1 MPKNIHP
8 TSYLIR
14 SYKPTSLG
22 VQELSESI
30 LVLMWTDLPFDLLLH
45 IFSYLSPES
54 LARANATCRNWHAT
68 AETAAI
74 LVARLRLHPP
84 WFVTLPMGSWGL
96 SCYAHNPIEHNW
108 IELSLHHP
116 TTSIKPIATIS
127 GLIIF
132 KFTNTTSLNLARC
145 NPFTNQ
151 FRALPTLNVA
161 RTNPAVGA
169 VENSSNLNMGFK
181 IYVAGGMSEGVGCA
195 AATYQATIEMYD
207 SFSDKWEV
215 IGAMPV
221 EFAVRLTVWSP
232 NESVYSNGTL
242 YWMTSARA
250 YSVMGFDIWSNRWR
264 ELSVPMADR
273 LEFAALVPRNG
284 KLAVV
289 GGECGGD
296 ARVWE
301 LGEDDLWK
309 LVGKVPLEL
318 GIRLLGEKMNWGSVK
333 CVGIEGVVCLYKDLG
348 SGVIIW
354 RAVDDERG
362 WGWIE
367 GCYAI
372 NGRGVRN
379 FPIKGLLLQPNLAH
393 STF

>member
-1 MPKNIHP
+1 
-8 TSYLIR
+8 
-14 SYKPTSLG
+14 
-22 VQELSESI
+22 
-30 LVLMWTDLPFDLLLH
+30 MWSNLPFDLLLH
-45 IFSYLSPES
+45 IFSHLSPES
-54 LARANATCRNWHAT
+54 LARVNATCRNWHAT
-68 AETAAI
+68 AEPAAI
-74 LVARLRLHPP
+74 LAAGRRLHPP
-84 WFVTLPMGSWGL
+84 WFVALPMRSGGL
-96 SCYAHNPIEHNW
+96 SCYAHNPIEHFNW
-108 IELSLHHP
+108 IELPLDH

-151 FRALPTLNVA
+151 FRPLPPLNVA

-169 VENSSNLNMGFK
+169 VEDSWNLHLGFK
-181 IYVAGGMSEGVGCA
+181 IYVAGGMSEAVGGGA
-195 AATYQATIEMYD
+195 ASAYQATVEMYD
-207 SFSDKWEV
+207 SFSEKWEI

-250 YSVMGFDIWSNRWR
+250 YSVMGFDISSNRWR

-273 LEFAALVPRNG
+273 LDFAVLVPRNG

-301 LGEDDLWK
+301 LGEGDMWK

-318 GIRLLGEKMNWGSVK
+318 GVRLLGEKVNWGSVK
-333 CVGIEGVVCLYKDLG
+333 CVGIEGGICLYKDVG

-354 RAVDDERG
+354 RGVGGEGG

-367 GCYAI
+367 GCCAI
-372 NGRGVRN
+372 RGREVRN